1 MYQKPTGNYSMIEPN
16 TNSGAKISIILIVQ
30 VFFLKK
36 KKKKIILYISQ
47 EHKSHL
53 DNRHP

>member
-36 KKKKIILYISQ
+36 KKKKKNYTLYFS
-47 EHKSHL
+47 
-53 DNRHP
+53 RT